1 MGDNL
6 YDDLRMIELYIAAI
20 KDDYSANR
28 TGLMVIDLSLLKTR
42 VDTALKKAEK
52 IKKKEEQSND

>member
-6 YDDLRMIELYIAAI
+6 YDDIMMIELYIATI

-28 TGLMVIDLSLLKTR
+28 TGMMVVALSMLKNR
-42 VDTALKKAEK
+42 VDIALEKAEK
-52 IKKKEEQSND
+52 LKKKEE

>member
-6 YDDLRMIELYIAAI
+6 YDDIMMIELYIATI
-20 KDDYSANR
+20 KEDYSANR
-28 TGLMVIDLSLLKTR
+28 TDMMVVALSMLKSR